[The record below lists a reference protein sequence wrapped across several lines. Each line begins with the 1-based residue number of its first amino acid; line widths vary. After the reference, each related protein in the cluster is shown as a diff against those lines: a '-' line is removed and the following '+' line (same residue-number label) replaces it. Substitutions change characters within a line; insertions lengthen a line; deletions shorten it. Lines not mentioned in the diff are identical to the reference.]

1 MANSAISASVRYL
14 SDGAS
19 CAWPIPF
26 PFGSSA
32 DIGVSITADGATRTL
47 EYGKDYLISG
57 NCVMAVVP
65 AGAAIAIWLAI
76 APEAAISGAKA
87 RAMTDAAQA
96 SMQASVAAGP
106 VYLANDAAIE
116 PSVEETIA
124 DGLERLRQLSN
135 ERCAMLTQL
144 LNTEAEKLRAQ
155 MAAAIET
162 AKNSA
167 IETVTLKADDEAAS
181 LKSRSAAGAANVY
194 SLERAAIS
202 TLNEAG
208 REYIDNMAQEAR
220 TAEASL
226 AEARGIAAG
235 IDASARALSELS
247 GNAARLASD
256 AQLDAAIAKD
266 AAGRAWEAAW
276 QASCMAN
283 RPGVGT
289 IGKMAELDKC
299 GSGMFVI
306 NGRVVHTPTMFFGLW
321 PTCCPCCA
329 GWDGFFVIAPQFPD
343 DPKLPPYPQFGG
355 DNGDNGDN
363 PGNPASVGNGG
374 WGGCIHHKGMFEDN
388 GGEE

>member
-1 MANSAISASVRYL
+1 MA
-14 SDGAS
+14 
-19 CAWPIPF
+19 
-26 PFGSSA
+26 
-32 DIGVSITADGATRTL
+32 RTL

-57 NCVMAVVP
+57 NCVMAIAP
-65 AGAAIAIWLAI
+65 AGQTISIWLAI

-96 SMQASVAAGP
+96 SRQASVAAGP

-135 ERCAMLTQL
+135 ELCAMLTQL

-220 TAEASL
+220 AAEASL

-235 IDASARALSELS
+235 IDANARALSELS

-266 AAGRAWEAAW
+266 AAKSAWQAAW

-283 RPGVGT
+283 RQGIGA
-289 IGKMAELDKC
+289 IGKLAELDKC
-299 GSGMFVI
+299 GSGMFII
-306 NGRVVHTPTMFFGLW
+306 NGRIIHTPTMFFGLW

-329 GWDGFFVIAPQFPD
+329 AWDGFFVIAPQFPD
-343 DPKLPPYPQFGG
+343 DPRLPPYPQWGG
-355 DNGDNGDN
+355 GGNHGNEGGNN

-374 WGGCIHHKGMFEDN
+374 WGACIHHKGMFED
-388 GGEE
+388 GEASYE